1 MMSLALDVT
10 CLYFARSKQ
19 KKNPIWLSILPVIVR
34 LGSQLEHKSD
44 GIRTSSQSLPLR
56 QWPVDLD
63 ACALPLENRLGRACQ
78 CTGALVVDTLHAK
91 LYVHSLVPPPRSIC
105 ICICAY
111 TQSDPRPCT
120 NLKAT
125 DNDRRP
131 TRMPPTKRGNFY
143 VCICTCTYNFF
154 FFLQNFVSGL
164 KTYTGTPGL
173 SSISLSLYLYV
184 YLFSSPN
191 PNSTPIPTAP
201 NPYLPPFRR
210 SSMHMASQPVDKSN
224 GYASQLL
231 HFSLLIHSP
240 FSLLIYHYHH
250 HHFSPLISA
259 FSLPSPS
266 ICTYDSES
274 VSKPPCEIRIPV
286 SVIPGVMQHT
296 PAS

>member
-1 MMSLALDVT
+1 M
-10 CLYFARSKQ
+10 
-19 KKNPIWLSILPVIVR
+19 IVR

-91 LYVHSLVPPPRSIC
+91 LYVHSLVPPTTIHLHLHLRIYTVRSS
-105 ICICAY
+105 
-111 TQSDPRPCT
+111 TMHKPE
-120 NLKAT
+120 KAT

-131 TRMPPTKRGNFY
+131 TRMHPTKRGNFY

-173 SSISLSLYLYV
+173 SSISLSISTSI
-184 YLFSSPN
+184 SSLPQTQ
-191 PNSTPIPTAP
+191 TPLPYPRRQIRTYPHSAGAP
-201 NPYLPPFRR
+201 CIWP
-210 SSMHMASQPVDKSN
+210 ASQSTRAT
-224 GYASQLL
+224 GTLL
-231 HFSLLIHSP
+231 SFSTSPFSFILPSP

-266 ICTYDSES
+266 IHTTPNPNPCLNRRVKSES
-274 VSKPPCEIRIPV
+274 RFPLSL
-286 SVIPGVMQHT
+286 
-296 PAS
+296 A